1 MNISEWIG
9 DNEEA
14 LKAMTE
20 NYISNIRVAIP
31 AIIVRFDSEKQTASV
46 QPTIK
51 DTLQGQA
58 VALPE
63 LSDVPV
69 QYPRAGGYSLT
80 FPVQPGDE
88 CLLVFSDMCIDGWW
102 QSSGVQ
108 NQAEKRRHDLSDA
121 CAILGITSVPK
132 ALKKVCMEGVQLRND
147 SGTDYIQ
154 ISEQGILLKSKNIRI
169 EGKTDIVGIT
179 NVTGV
184 TTVNGSH
191 IGTDGTSTIKGKVEI
206 TGNAV
211 IGGISFAG
219 HTHGGVE
226 TGGGNTQPP
235 K

>member
-9 DNEEA
+9 NEEEA
-14 LKAMTE
+14 LKVMTE
-20 NYISNIRVAIP
+20 NYIQNARVAIP
-31 AIIVRFDSEKQTASV
+31 AMIVRFDPQKQTASV
-46 QPTIK
+46 QPAIK
-51 DTLQGQA
+51 DTLQGQS

-69 QYPRAGGYSLT
+69 QFPRAGGYSVT
-80 FPVQPGDE
+80 FPVKEGDE

-102 QSSGVQ
+102 QSGGIQ

-132 ALKKVCMEGVQLRND
+132 ALKNVCMEGVQIRND

-154 ISEQGILLKSKNIRI
+154 ISEQGILLKSKKIKI
-169 EGKTDIVGIT
+169 EGTTDIVG
-179 NVTGV
+179 V
-184 TTVNGSH
+184 TTINGSR
-191 IGTDGTSTIKGKVEI
+191 IGTDGTSTIKGDVNI

-226 TGGGNTQPP
+226 TGGGSTQPP

>member
-9 DNEEA
+9 NEEEA
-14 LKAMTE
+14 LKVMTE
-20 NYISNIRVAIP
+20 NYIQNARVAIP
-31 AIIVRFDSEKQTASV
+31 AIIVQFDPQKQTASV
-46 QPTIK
+46 QPAIK
-51 DTLQGQA
+51 DTLQGQS

-69 QYPRAGGYSLT
+69 QFPRAGGYSIT
-80 FPVQPGDE
+80 FPVKAGDE

-102 QSSGVQ
+102 QSGGIQ

-132 ALKKVCMEGVQLRND
+132 ALKNVCMEGVEIRND

-169 EGKTDIVGIT
+169 EGTTDIVG
-179 NVTGV
+179 V
-184 TTVNGSH
+184 TTINGSR
-191 IGTDGTSTIKGKVEI
+191 IGTDGTSTIKGNVNI
-206 TGNAV
+206 TGDAV

-219 HTHGGVE
+219 HTHSGVE
-226 TGGGNTQPP
+226 TGGGSTQTP

>member
-9 DNEEA
+9 NEEEA
-14 LKAMTE
+14 LKVMTE
-20 NYISNIRVAIP
+20 NYIQNARVAIP
-31 AIIVRFDSEKQTASV
+31 AIIVQFDPQKQTASV
-46 QPTIK
+46 QPAIK
-51 DTLQGQA
+51 DTLQGQS

-69 QYPRAGGYSLT
+69 QFPRAGGYSIT
-80 FPVQPGDE
+80 FPVKTGDE

-102 QSSGVQ
+102 QSGGIQ

-132 ALKKVCMEGVQLRND
+132 ALKNVCMEGVQIRND

-169 EGKTDIVGIT
+169 EGTTDIVG
-179 NVTGV
+179 V
-184 TTVNGSH
+184 TTINGSR
-191 IGTDGTSTIKGKVEI
+191 IGTDGTSTIKGNVNI
-206 TGNAV
+206 TGDAV

-219 HTHGGVE
+219 HTHSGVE
-226 TGGGNTQPP
+226 TGGGSTQTP

>member
-9 DNEEA
+9 NEEEA
-14 LKAMTE
+14 LKVMTE
-20 NYISNIRVAIP
+20 NYIQNARVAIP
-31 AIIVRFDSEKQTASV
+31 AIIVQFDPQKQTASV
-46 QPTIK
+46 QPAIK
-51 DTLQGQA
+51 DTLQGQS

-69 QYPRAGGYSLT
+69 QFPRAGGYSIT
-80 FPVQPGDE
+80 FPVKAGDE

-102 QSSGVQ
+102 QSGGIQ

-132 ALKKVCMEGVQLRND
+132 ALKNVCMECVQIRND

-169 EGKTDIVGIT
+169 EGTTDIVG
-179 NVTGV
+179 V
-184 TTVNGSH
+184 TTINGSR
-191 IGTDGTSTIKGKVEI
+191 IGTDGTSTIKGNVNI
-206 TGNAV
+206 TGDAV

-219 HTHGGVE
+219 HTHSGVE
-226 TGGGNTQPP
+226 TGGGSTQTP

>member
-9 DNEEA
+9 NEEEA
-14 LKAMTE
+14 LKVMTE
-20 NYISNIRVAIP
+20 NYIQNARVAIP
-31 AIIVRFDSEKQTASV
+31 AIIVQFDPQKQTASV
-46 QPTIK
+46 QPAIK
-51 DTLQGQA
+51 DTLQGQS

-69 QYPRAGGYSLT
+69 QFPRAGGYSLT
-80 FPVQPGDE
+80 FPVKAGDE

-102 QSSGVQ
+102 QSGGIQ

-132 ALKKVCMEGVQLRND
+132 ALKNVCMEGVQIRND

-169 EGKTDIVGIT
+169 EGTTDIVG
-179 NVTGV
+179 V
-184 TTVNGSH
+184 TTINGSH
-191 IGTDGTSTIKGKVEI
+191 IGTDGTSIIKGNVNI
-206 TGNAV
+206 TGDAV

-226 TGGGNTQPP
+226 TGGSSTQTP

>member
-9 DNEEA
+9 NEEEA
-14 LKAMTE
+14 LKVMTE
-20 NYISNIRVAIP
+20 NYIQNARVAIP
-31 AIIVRFDSEKQTASV
+31 AIIVQFDPQKQTASV
-46 QPTIK
+46 QPAIK
-51 DTLQGQA
+51 DTLQGQS

-69 QYPRAGGYSLT
+69 QFPRAGGYSLT
-80 FPVQPGDE
+80 FPVKAGDE

-102 QSSGVQ
+102 QSGGVQ

-121 CAILGITSVPK
+121 CAILGITSIPK
-132 ALKKVCMEGVQLRND
+132 ALKNVCMEGVQLRND

-169 EGKTDIVGIT
+169 EGTTDIVG
-179 NVTGV
+179 V
-184 TTVNGSH
+184 TTINGSR
-191 IGTDGTSTIKGKVEI
+191 IGTDGTSTIKGNVNI
-206 TGNAV
+206 TGDAV

-219 HTHGGVE
+219 HTHSGVE
-226 TGGGNTQPP
+226 TGGGSTQTP

>member
-9 DNEEA
+9 NEEEA
-14 LKAMTE
+14 LKVMTE
-20 NYISNIRVAIP
+20 NYIQNARVAIP
-31 AIIVRFDSEKQTASV
+31 AIIVQFDPQKQTASV
-46 QPTIK
+46 QPAIK
-51 DTLQGQA
+51 DTLQGQS

-69 QYPRAGGYSLT
+69 QFPRAGGYSLT
-80 FPVQPGDE
+80 FPVKAGDE

-102 QSSGVQ
+102 QSGGVQ

-121 CAILGITSVPK
+121 CAILGITSIPK
-132 ALKKVCMEGVQLRND
+132 ALKNVCMEGVQLRND

-169 EGKTDIVGIT
+169 EGTTDIVG
-179 NVTGV
+179 V
-184 TTVNGSH
+184 TTINGSH
-191 IGTDGTSTIKGKVEI
+191 IGTDGTSIIKGNVNI
-206 TGNAV
+206 TGDAV

-226 TGGGNTQPP
+226 TGGSSTQTP

>member
-9 DNEEA
+9 NEEEA
-14 LKAMTE
+14 LKVMTE
-20 NYISNIRVAIP
+20 NYIQNARVAIP
-31 AIIVRFDSEKQTASV
+31 AIIVQFDPQKQTASV
-46 QPTIK
+46 QPAIK
-51 DTLQGQA
+51 DTLQGQS

-69 QYPRAGGYSLT
+69 QFPRAGGYSLT
-80 FPVQPGDE
+80 FPVKAGDE

-102 QSSGVQ
+102 QSGGVQ

-132 ALKKVCMEGVQLRND
+132 ALKNVCMEGVQIRND

-169 EGKTDIVGIT
+169 EGTTDIVG
-179 NVTGV
+179 V
-184 TTVNGSH
+184 TTINGSR
-191 IGTDGTSTIKGKVEI
+191 IGTDGTSTIKGNVNI
-206 TGNAV
+206 TGDAV

-219 HTHGGVE
+219 HTHSGVE
-226 TGGGNTQPP
+226 TGGGSTQTP

>member
-9 DNEEA
+9 NEEEA
-14 LKAMTE
+14 LKVMTE
-20 NYISNIRVAIP
+20 NYIQNARVAIP
-31 AIIVRFDSEKQTASV
+31 AIIVQFDPQKQTASV
-46 QPTIK
+46 QPAIK
-51 DTLQGQA
+51 DTLQGQS

-69 QYPRAGGYSLT
+69 QFPRAGGYSIT
-80 FPVQPGDE
+80 FPVKAGDE

-102 QSSGVQ
+102 QSGGIQ

-132 ALKKVCMEGVQLRND
+132 ALKNVCMEGVQIRND

-169 EGKTDIVGIT
+169 EGTTDIVG
-179 NVTGV
+179 V
-184 TTVNGSH
+184 TTINGSR
-191 IGTDGTSTIKGKVEI
+191 IGTDGTSTIKGNVNI
-206 TGNAV
+206 TGDAV

-219 HTHGGVE
+219 HTHSGVE
-226 TGGGNTQPP
+226 TGGGSTQTQ

>member
-9 DNEEA
+9 NEEEA
-14 LKAMTE
+14 LKVMTE
-20 NYISNIRVAIP
+20 NYIQNARVAIP
-31 AIIVRFDSEKQTASV
+31 AIIVQFDPQKQTASV
-46 QPTIK
+46 QPAIK
-51 DTLQGQA
+51 DTLQGQS

-69 QYPRAGGYSLT
+69 QFPRAGGYSLT
-80 FPVQPGDE
+80 FPVKAGDE

-102 QSSGVQ
+102 QSGGVQ

-132 ALKKVCMEGVQLRND
+132 ALKNVCMEGVQIRND

-169 EGKTDIVGIT
+169 EGITDIVG
-179 NVTGV
+179 V
-184 TTVNGSH
+184 TTINGSH
-191 IGTDGTSTIKGKVEI
+191 IGTDGTSTIKGNVNI
-206 TGNAV
+206 TGDAV

-226 TGGGNTQPP
+226 TGGSSTQTP

>member
-9 DNEEA
+9 NEEEA
-14 LKAMTE
+14 LKVMTE
-20 NYISNIRVAIP
+20 NYIQNARVAIP
-31 AIIVRFDSEKQTASV
+31 AIIVQFDPQKQTASV
-46 QPTIK
+46 QPAIK
-51 DTLQGQA
+51 DTLQGQS

-69 QYPRAGGYSLT
+69 QFPRAGGYIIT
-80 FPVQPGDE
+80 FPVKAGDE

-102 QSSGVQ
+102 QSGGIQ

-132 ALKKVCMEGVQLRND
+132 ALKNVCMEGVQIRND

-169 EGKTDIVGIT
+169 EGTTDIVG
-179 NVTGV
+179 V
-184 TTVNGSH
+184 TTINGSR
-191 IGTDGTSTIKGKVEI
+191 IGTDGTSTIKGNVNI
-206 TGNAV
+206 TGDAV

-219 HTHGGVE
+219 HTHSGVE
-226 TGGGNTQPP
+226 TGGGSTQTP

>member
-9 DNEEA
+9 NEEEA
-14 LKAMTE
+14 LKVMTE
-20 NYISNIRVAIP
+20 NYIQNARVAIP
-31 AIIVRFDSEKQTASV
+31 AIIVQFDPQKQTASV
-46 QPTIK
+46 QPAIK
-51 DTLQGQA
+51 DTLQGQS

-69 QYPRAGGYSLT
+69 QFPRAGGYSIT
-80 FPVQPGDE
+80 FPVKAGDE

-102 QSSGVQ
+102 QSGGIQ

-132 ALKKVCMEGVQLRND
+132 ALKNVCMEGVQIRND

-169 EGKTDIVGIT
+169 EGTTDIVG
-179 NVTGV
+179 V
-184 TTVNGSH
+184 TTINGSR
-191 IGTDGTSTIKGKVEI
+191 IGTDGTSTIKGNVNI
-206 TGNAV
+206 TGDAV

-219 HTHGGVE
+219 HTHSGVE
-226 TGGGNTQPP
+226 TGGGSTQTP

>member
-9 DNEEA
+9 NEEEA
-14 LKAMTE
+14 LKVMTE
-20 NYISNIRVAIP
+20 NYIQNARVAIP
-31 AIIVRFDSEKQTASV
+31 AIIVQFDPQKQTASV
-46 QPTIK
+46 QPAIK
-51 DTLQGQA
+51 DTLQGQS

-69 QYPRAGGYSLT
+69 QFPRAGGYSIT
-80 FPVQPGDE
+80 FPVKTGDE

-102 QSSGVQ
+102 QSGGIQ

-132 ALKKVCMEGVQLRND
+132 ALKNVCMEGVQIRND

-169 EGKTDIVGIT
+169 EGTTDIVG
-179 NVTGV
+179 V
-184 TTVNGSH
+184 TTINGSR
-191 IGTDGTSTIKGKVEI
+191 IGTDGTSTIKGNVNI
-206 TGNAV
+206 TGDAV

-226 TGGGNTQPP
+226 TGGDSTQTP

>member
-9 DNEEA
+9 NEEEA
-14 LKAMTE
+14 LKVMTE
-20 NYISNIRVAIP
+20 NYIQNARVAIP
-31 AIIVRFDSEKQTASV
+31 AIIVQFDPQKQTASV
-46 QPTIK
+46 QPAIK
-51 DTLQGQA
+51 DTLQGQS

-69 QYPRAGGYSLT
+69 QFPRAGGYSLT
-80 FPVQPGDE
+80 FPVKAGDE

-102 QSSGVQ
+102 QSGGVQ

-121 CAILGITSVPK
+121 CAILGITSIPK
-132 ALKKVCMEGVQLRND
+132 ALKNVCMEGVQLRND

-169 EGKTDIVGIT
+169 EGTTDIVG
-179 NVTGV
+179 V
-184 TTVNGSH
+184 TTINGSH
-191 IGTDGTSTIKGKVEI
+191 IGTDGTSIIKGNVNI
-206 TGNAV
+206 TGDAV

-226 TGGGNTQPP
+226 TGGSSTQVP

>member
-14 LKAMTE
+14 LKVMTE
-20 NYISNIRVAIP
+20 NYIQNARVAIP
-31 AIIVRFDSEKQTASV
+31 AIIVQFDPQKQTASV
-46 QPTIK
+46 QPAIK
-51 DTLQGQA
+51 DTLQGQS

-69 QYPRAGGYSLT
+69 QFPRAGGYSIT
-80 FPVQPGDE
+80 FPVKAGDE

-102 QSSGVQ
+102 QSGGIQ

-132 ALKKVCMEGVQLRND
+132 ALKNVCMEGVQIRND

-169 EGKTDIVGIT
+169 EGTTDIVG
-179 NVTGV
+179 V
-184 TTVNGSH
+184 TTINGSR
-191 IGTDGTSTIKGKVEI
+191 IGTDGTSTIKGNVNI
-206 TGNAV
+206 TGDAV

-219 HTHGGVE
+219 HTHSGVE
-226 TGGGNTQPP
+226 TGGGSTQTP

>member
-9 DNEEA
+9 NEEEA
-14 LKAMTE
+14 LKVMTE
-20 NYISNIRVAIP
+20 NYIQNARVAIP
-31 AIIVRFDSEKQTASV
+31 AIIVQFDPQKQTASV
-46 QPTIK
+46 QPAIK
-51 DTLQGQA
+51 DTLQGQS

-69 QYPRAGGYSLT
+69 QFPRAGGYSIT
-80 FPVQPGDE
+80 FPVKAGDE

-102 QSSGVQ
+102 QSGGIQ

-132 ALKKVCMEGVQLRND
+132 ALKNVCMEGVQIRND

-154 ISEQGILLKSKNIRI
+154 IS
-169 EGKTDIVGIT
+169 DIVGIT
-179 NVTGV
+179 TI
-184 TTVNGSH
+184 NGSH
-191 IGTDGTSTIKGKVEI
+191 IGTDGTSTIKGNVNI
-206 TGNAV
+206 TGDAV

-226 TGGGNTQPP
+226 TGGSSTQTP

>member
-14 LKAMTE
+14 LKVMTE
-20 NYISNIRVAIP
+20 NYVNNIRVAIP
-31 AIIVRFDSEKQTASV
+31 AMIVQFDPQKQTASV

-51 DTLQGQA
+51 DTLQGQS

-69 QYPRAGGYSLT
+69 QFPRAGGYSLT
-80 FPVQPGDE
+80 FPVKAGDE

-102 QSSGVQ
+102 QSGGIQ

-132 ALKKVCMEGVQLRND
+132 ALKNVCMEGVQLRND
-147 SGTDYIQ
+147 SGADYIE
-154 ISEQGILLKSKNIRI
+154 ISEKGIVLKSKNIRI
-169 EGKTDIVGIT
+169 EG
-179 NVTGV
+179 
-184 TTVNGSH
+184 TTMINGSC
-191 IGTDGTSTIKGKVEI
+191 IGTDGTSTIKGNVNI
-206 TGNAV
+206 TENAV
-211 IGGISFAG
+211 IGGISFVG

-226 TGGGNTQPP
+226 TGGGNTQTP